1 MSKCEITLPNSGKL
15 LLMSSSKLVRQSIA
29 SYDLDHGGK
38 EALRLDLEAGDIG
51 ADQALANAVAK

>member
-1 MSKCEITLPNSGKL
+1 
-15 LLMSSSKLVRQSIA
+15 MSSSKLVRQSIA